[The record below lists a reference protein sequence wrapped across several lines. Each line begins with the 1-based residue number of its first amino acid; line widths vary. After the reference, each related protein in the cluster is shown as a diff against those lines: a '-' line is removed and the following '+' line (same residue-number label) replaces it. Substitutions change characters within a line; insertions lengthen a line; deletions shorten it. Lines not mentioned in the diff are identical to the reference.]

1 DLVLRRFGEA
11 GDEPLVR
18 GEEPIDPAGR
28 AAAAGNGGGDL
39 RENIEAVF
47 ESAISARLHDAKKG
61 GLPHALDPAL
71 AAAALGCGPWAPL
84 AGPLGG
90 RARARQQIGNTGFG
104 DRGLNGIDWHRA
116 VSPSGGRR
124 QAKLPQ
130 SADASGLVHIV
141 ATQSISTSNGPC
153 QAETQMKPRAGGS
166 AGK

>member
-1 DLVLRRFGEA
+1 V
-11 GDEPLVR
+11 
-18 GEEPIDPAGR
+18 
-28 AAAAGNGGGDL
+28 
-39 RENIEAVF
+39 
-47 ESAISARLHDAKKG
+47 
-61 GLPHALDPAL
+61 GLPHALDHVL
-71 AAAALGCGPWAPL
+71 ADAALGFGPLCPL
-84 AGPLGG
+84 AGQLGD

-130 SADASGLVHIV
+130 SADASGLVHIE

-166 AGK
+166 PRKDRRENGFLVGKSAAPWQEVL